1 MKLTDFDVMRSK
13 VTLKEKGVSEPTNA
27 QIAMEFIRETRDSLL
42 LQSDWRGNSD
52 VTMSA
57 EWKTYR
63 QELRD
68 LPANS
73 NPSLDDE
80 LNLTNVTWPNKPT

>member
-13 VTLKEKGVSEPTNA
+13 IALKGRGVSEPTNA
-27 QIAMEFIRETRDSLL
+27 QIAMEFIRQTRDSLL
-42 LQSDWRGNSD
+42 FQSDWRGNSD
-52 VTMSA
+52 VTMST

-68 LPANS
+68 ITTHEKFPDTFDVES
-73 NPSLDDE
+73 DFPTKPS
-80 LNLTNVTWPNKPT
+80 